1 MSARCPTVCLRDR
14 DTNEIWCARLQ
25 KWVKECQK
33 IKGGGRGMSMNKQ
46 KRENVL
52 NSGEKIVNRLDAIS
66 TSIADVLPMLRGYA
80 ASMFG
85 EMKNEID
92 VLEAKKFEG
101 RLQILADMSQAAV
114 NYAIKRG
121 KIAPAAKPAKQ

>member
-1 MSARCPTVCLRDR
+1 
-14 DTNEIWCARLQ
+14 
-25 KWVKECQK
+25 
-33 IKGGGRGMSMNKQ
+33 MSMNKQ

-92 VLEAKKFEG
+92 VLEAKVRGARK
-101 RLQILADMSQAAV
+101 QIDLAALSV
-114 NYAIKRG
+114 KYAEEMK
-121 KIAPAAKPAKQ
+121 